1 MAPSRRLLDGV
12 EVVGRR
18 HAIEQTHRV
27 QCRIDRDGVATSR
40 PHEDAIDA
48 TPTRK

>member
-1 MAPSRRLLDGV
+1 MAWRSSDTLVHRN
-12 EVVGRR
+12 
-18 HAIEQTHRV
+18 AIEQTHRV
-27 QCRIDRDGVATSR
+27 QCRIDGVAASR

>member
-1 MAPSRRLLDGV
+1 MAWRSYTV
-12 EVVGRR
+12 HR

-27 QCRIDRDGVATSR
+27 QCRIDGVDDGVAASR

-48 TPTRK
+48 TPTPK

>member
-18 HAIEQTHRV
+18 HAIEQAHRV
-27 QCRIDRDGVATSR
+27 HWQCRIDGVGALR